1 MKARHIK
8 RLRKVV
14 SEFEVF
20 TVIPSRGLFG
30 EFSPL
35 TETRTNLYSF
45 KAENPVRAIR
55 KFQRWYFR
63 KNKEHHKY
71 AFDAPFCETSQEWG
85 KFKVVCMKGYSRYY
99 R

>member
-14 SEFEVF
+14 SKFEVF

-30 EFSPL
+30 EFSLL

-45 KAENPVRAIR
+45 KAEKLFMEDYEI
-55 KFQRWYFR
+55 KL
-63 KNKEHHKY
+63 
-71 AFDAPFCETSQEWG
+71 
-85 KFKVVCMKGYSRYY
+85 Y

>member
-14 SEFEVF
+14 SKFEVF

-45 KAENPVRAIR
+45 KAENCLWKITR
-55 KFQRWYFR
+55 
-63 KNKEHHKY
+63 
-71 AFDAPFCETSQEWG
+71 
-85 KFKVVCMKGYSRYY
+85 
-99 R
+99 